1 MRQTRNIN
9 KKTIISNISQNRKNI
24 KIQFNSEK
32 IKQIRFIEEIQKYQ
46 V

>member
-1 MRQTRNIN
+1 MNRKQLYQISV
-9 KKTIISNISQNRKNI
+9 KTKKNI

-46 V
+46 I

>member
-1 MRQTRNIN
+1 MRQTRNMNRKQLYQISV
-9 KKTIISNISQNRKNI
+9 KTEKNI

-32 IKQIRFIEEIQKYQ
+32 IKQIRFIEEVQKYQ

>member
-1 MRQTRNIN
+1 MRQTRNMN
-9 KKTIISNISQNRKNI
+9 RKQLYQISVKIEKNI

>member
-1 MRQTRNIN
+1 M
-9 KKTIISNISQNRKNI
+9 NRKNNYIKYQLKQKKNI
-24 KIQFNSEK
+24 KIQFKSEK

>member
-1 MRQTRNIN
+1 MRQTRNMNRKQLYQISV
-9 KKTIISNISQNRKNI
+9 KTEKNI